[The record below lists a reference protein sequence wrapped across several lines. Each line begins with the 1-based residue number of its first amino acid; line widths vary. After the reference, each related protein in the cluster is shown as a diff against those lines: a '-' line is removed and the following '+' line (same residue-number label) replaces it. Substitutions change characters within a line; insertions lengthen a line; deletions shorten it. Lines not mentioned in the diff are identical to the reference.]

1 MNTILWA
8 LAFCVAFAALAVA
21 WGWIDDRWNR
31 MDERQDDLDKRL
43 IDINARIDE
52 RLADIDGRLGTETG
66 QRKQLGHYV
75 GYLEADLEA
84 DLGSVKRK
92 VEALPPSLWLEGS
105 SPIGDG
111 LPKLP
116 RGLRRLPT
124 ADDTCE
130 GR

>member
-1 MNTILWA
+1 MSDIFWNGLAVCGGAAVIALLWA
-8 LAFCVAFAALAVA
+8 LIDVG
-21 WGWIDDRWNR
+21 WGKIH
-31 MDERQDDLDKRL
+31 ERQDGVDVRIRD
-43 IDINARIDE
+43 IDE
-52 RLADIDGRLGTETG
+52 RIAALDRRLGVESG
-66 QRKQLGHYV
+66 QRKQLGHYL

-92 VEALPPSLWLEGS
+92 VESLPPSLWLEGS

-116 RGLRRLPT
+116 KGLRRLPT